1 MIFAILGG
9 VGSGK
14 SVTATKK
21 VVDSV
26 KTCFVNFDVMDA
38 RLRGRKVL
46 RLRKEHIIIEKI
58 VGYKKDGTPK
68 IELEVNWKF
77 WNKALHEHGEYHIF
91 LDEIHNIAHARQSMT
106 KWNTLFS
113 MWISQVRKVLGDS
126 ERTHIYLISQKLYR
140 IDVAFRDLL
149 HGIIY
154 CEKKVDES
162 RVILTRVR
170 ENIYDEETDTTHE
183 IIVNKYLPVVWV
195 INHYFVRGDIESKF
209 NYFEIRGRKN
219 YDMRTGFIANPY
231 FQYYNSYEMFGETA
245 YL

>member
-21 VVDSV
+21 VVDAT
-26 KTCFVNFDVMDA
+26 KTCFVNFNVDVSRRDS
-38 RLRGRKVL
+38 RPVIRIK
-46 RLRKEHIIIEKI
+46 KEHIIKTNV
-58 VGYKKDGTPK
+58 VGHKRDGTPIK
-68 IELEVNWKF
+68 ELEINWKF
-77 WNKALHEHGEYHIF
+77 WNESLHKFKEYHIF
-91 LDEIHNIAHARQSMT
+91 LDELHNIAHSRQSMT

-113 MWISQVRKVLGDS
+113 MWISQIRKVLGDS
-126 ERTHIYLISQKLYR
+126 ESTHIYLISQKLYR

-154 CEKKVDES
+154 CEKYVDES
-162 RVILTRVR
+162 Q
-170 ENIYDEETDTTHE
+170 
-183 IIVNKYLPVVWV
+183 YLPTRLIETKFDVEKGETVEYVVDRYIPV
-195 INHYFVRGDIESKF
+195 VHIILYYFLKGDIESKF

-219 YDMRTGFIANPY
+219 YDYKSSFIANPY
-231 FQYYNSYEMFGETA
+231 FQYYNSYKLFGETA